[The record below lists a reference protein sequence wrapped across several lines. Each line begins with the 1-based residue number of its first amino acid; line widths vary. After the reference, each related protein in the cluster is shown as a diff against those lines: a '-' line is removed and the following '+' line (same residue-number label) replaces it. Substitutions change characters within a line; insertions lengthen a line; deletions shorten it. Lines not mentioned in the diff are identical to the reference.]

1 MNPFLYLFLLSSLLL
16 LSLQSDLTFDRLLNQ
31 VRGLPMK
38 TIAVSGAA
46 GDEVLKSVRAAKDRG
61 IADSVLFGDED
72 KIIKVA
78 KENNIDIS
86 DFKIVDSKDE
96 IETSRMAVKYVHDG
110 NAQMYM
116 KGTIN
121 TKDYLKAI
129 LDKKI
134 GLRTGRPLSTVAVFE
149 VEGLSKMLFL
159 TDPAVMPYPTL
170 EEKVH
175 IIYNTIDICN
185 ACGIKTP
192 KVAPLATVEVV
203 NPKMPETVEA
213 AKLKEMNERGEITGC
228 IIDGPLSMD
237 LAIDPVAAVEKK
249 ATNRKIV
256 GDADVLLFPIYM
268 ERISHIKY

>member
-1 MNPFLYLFLLSSLLL
+1 MKPILYLFLLSSLLL
-16 LSLQSDLTFDRLLNQ
+16 FSHQIDSALTFDRFLSH

-38 TIAVSGAA
+38 TIAVSGCA
-46 GDEVLKSVRAAKDRG
+46 
-61 IADSVLFGDED
+61 GDED
-72 KIIKVA
+72 KIKKVA
-78 KENNIDIS
+78 KDNNIDIS
-86 DFKIVDSKDE
+86 DFKIIDSKDE
-96 IETSRMAVKYVHDG
+96 IETSKIAVKYVHDG
-110 NAQMYM
+110 HAQMYM

-121 TKDYLKAI
+121 TKDFLKAI

-149 VEGLSKMLFL
+149 VEGLHKMLFL

-203 NPKMPETVEA
+203 NPKMPETE
-213 AKLKEMNERGEITGC
+213 
-228 IIDGPLSMD
+228 
-237 LAIDPVAAVEKK
+237 
-249 ATNRKIV
+249 
-256 GDADVLLFPIYM
+256 
-268 ERISHIKY
+268 

>member
-1 MNPFLYLFLLSSLLL
+1 MKPILYLCPFSSLFLLSHQIDSA
-16 LSLQSDLTFDRLLNQ
+16 LTFDRLLSQ

-61 IADSVLFGDED
+61 IADSVLFRDAD
-72 KIIKVA
+72 KIK
-78 KENNIDIS
+78 N
-86 DFKIVDSKDE
+86 
-96 IETSRMAVKYVHDG
+96 VHDG
-110 NAQMYM
+110 HAQMYM

-121 TKDYLKAI
+121 TKDFLKAI

-134 GLRTGRPLSTVAVFE
+134 GLRTGRPLSTVDVFE
-149 VEGLSKMLFL
+149 VEGLNKMLFL

-203 NPKMPETVEA
+203 NPKMPETVEG

-228 IIDGPLSMD
+228 VIDGPLSMD
-237 LAIDPVAAVEKK
+237 LAIDPIAAVEKR

-256 GDADVLLFPIYM
+256 GDADVLLFPNIHVA
-268 ERISHIKY
+268 SHNQKARLL

>member
-46 GDEVLKSVRAAKDRG
+46 KDRG

-96 IETSRMAVKYVHDG
+96 IETSKMAVKYVHDG

-121 TKDYLKAI
+121 TKDFLKAI

-134 GLRTGRPLSTVAVFE
+134 GLRTRRPLSTVAVFE

-237 LAIDPVAAVEKK
+237 LAIDSFESKLNSIILAVVYAEHIKNKVAA
-249 ATNRKIV
+249 N
-256 GDADVLLFPIYM
+256 
-268 ERISHIKY
+268 